1 MSTIFKLFFL
11 IILINSIAHC
21 EGAEILKNSSA
32 QMEKEMKIHN
42 YGEKN
47 VFKKGKSLDFPDF
60 RLTYLGQRRVK
71 SELFLRGFV
80 YYDFRVTSGNI
91 SETISWSSG
100 TGDIAPLEFR
110 IENKIYVL
118 ELAISDK
125 LGKLK
130 NNELVIW
137 EKNERGYHGN

>member
-1 MSTIFKLFFL
+1 MGNMFKLFLL
-11 IILINSIAHC
+11 IILINPIAYC
-21 EGAEILKNSSA
+21 EGAEILRNNPA

-60 RLTYLGQRRVK
+60 RLIYLGQRRVK
-71 SELFLRGFV
+71 SELFPRGFL
-80 YYDFRVTSGNI
+80 YYDFLVEKGNI

-110 IENKIYVL
+110 IENKIYFL
-118 ELAISDK
+118 ELAISDE

-137 EKNERGYHGN
+137 EK